1 MLVSRSAYYAWLKR
15 PAKVIS
21 ATTLNLYRR
30 IRTLFKESRG
40 SLGNR
45 EMVKKLRKEGFV
57 VGRYKVRSIMK
68 SLGLKAV
75 QRQAYKV
82 TTKRKTQ
89 RYGCR
94 QLTQPKL
101 QPCRSKSSVGR
112 RCDVSEDR

>member
-1 MLVSRSAYYAWLKR
+1 MLVSRYAYYAWLKR

-30 IRTLFKESRG
+30 IKTLFKESRG

-68 SLGLKAV
+68 SLGLKAELSPRNLQILKDRL
-75 QRQAYKV
+75 QRN
-82 TTKRKTQ
+82 
-89 RYGCR
+89 
-94 QLTQPKL
+94 LMI
-101 QPCRSKSSVGR
+101 
-112 RCDVSEDR
+112 

>member
-30 IRTLFKESRG
+30 IKMLFKESRG
-40 SLGNR
+40 SLGNS

-68 SLGLKAV
+68 SLGLKAELSPRNL
-75 QRQAYKV
+75 QILKDR
-82 TTKRKTQ
+82 
-89 RYGCR
+89 
-94 QLTQPKL
+94 L
-101 QPCRSKSSVGR
+101 QPNLMI
-112 RCDVSEDR
+112 